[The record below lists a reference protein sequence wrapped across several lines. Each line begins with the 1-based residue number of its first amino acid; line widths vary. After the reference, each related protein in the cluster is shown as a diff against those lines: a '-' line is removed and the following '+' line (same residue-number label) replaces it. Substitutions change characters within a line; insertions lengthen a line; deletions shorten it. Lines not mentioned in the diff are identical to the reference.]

1 MRIKLQ
7 SDSEDFDQLS
17 RKMSFMM
24 EELQHRSF
32 HAFSARQGWK
42 PAVNLYESEDAFII
56 CADLAGMKPAQIDV
70 HTEGNTMVIRG
81 DRPMPHEETDFG
93 TVSVH
98 QMEIDWGPF
107 ERQIEIPEGVDLDE
121 INANYKDGFLWVVLP
136 RRTSRHSAAP

>member
-17 RKMSFMM
+17 RKMSFMI

-42 PAVNLYESEDAFII
+42 PAVNLYEGKDEFII
-56 CADLAGMKPAQIDV
+56 CVDLAGMKPAQIDV

-81 DRPMPHEETDFG
+81 DRPMPHQEG
-93 TVSVH
+93 GGGRMSVH

-107 ERQIEIPEGVDLDE
+107 ERQIEIPEGVDLDG
-121 INANYKDGFLWVVLP
+121 ISANYKDGFLWVVLP
-136 RRTSRHSAAP
+136 GRISRRSPAP

>member
-17 RKMSFMM
+17 RKMSFMI

-42 PAVNLYESEDAFII
+42 PAVNLYESENEFIV

-81 DRPMPHEETDFG
+81 ERPMPHEETDRG

-121 INANYKDGFLWVVLP
+121 INASYKDGFLWVVLP